1 MIGVPDVLAGEL
13 PKAFV
18 VRRGDVSSDDIV
30 KFVAERVAPHK
41 KLRGGVEF
49 IDQIPKSPS
58 GKILRRLLRSKNSQ
72 EETRSKLW
80 SETQDGTIIFKNVLI
95 KG

>member
-1 MIGVPDVLAGEL
+1 MIGVPDLVAGEL

-18 VRRGDVSSDDIV
+18 VRRGDVSSYDIV
-30 KFVAERVAPHK
+30 KFVEERVAPHK

-58 GKILRRLLRSKNSQ
+58 GKILRRILRSRNSQ
-72 EETRSKLW
+72 GGTRSKLW
-80 SETQDGTIIFKNVLI
+80 PETQDGTIISKNIVM

>member
-1 MIGVPDVLAGEL
+1 MTPARHKARDRRGVSFSRPRLVSDLVAGEL

-30 KFVAERVAPHK
+30 KFVEERVAPHK
-41 KLRGGVEF
+41 KLMGGVEF

-58 GKILRRLLRSKNSQ
+58 GKILRRILRSRNSQ
-72 EETRSKLW
+72 GGTRSKL
-80 SETQDGTIIFKNVLI
+80 
-95 KG
+95 